1 MSSTQ
6 HEKERTLQ
14 REVARLVEGALPG
27 VDVLALELTGK
38 ERFCVFVDHAQGVDH
53 ALCERV
59 TNVLRRY
66 LDKYSVEVSSPGPER
81 PLRTRDHFA
90 RAVGRTVRVKTDT
103 GRAKGQ
109 VVQAGQRAVKIA
121 PVFLEVRDRQAFF
134 PGGDCHELDHADCII
149 SWVAAR
155 QPQRLPLRQ
164 LAFQRAASA
173 NLRDAAL

>member
-59 TNVLRRY
+59 TNVLRSY
-66 LDKYSVEVSSPGPER
+66 LDDYSVEVSSPGLER

-90 RAVGRTVRVKTDT
+90 HAVGQTVRVKTKT
-103 GRAKGQ
+103 GRARGQ
-109 VVQAGQRAVKIA
+109 VVQAGERAVKIA
-121 PVFLEVRDRQAFF
+121 ANGEPVDIPYEAIVR
-134 PGGDCHELDHADCII
+134 
-149 SWVAAR
+149 
-155 QPQRLPLRQ
+155 
-164 LAFQRAASA
+164 A
-173 NLRDAAL
+173 NLIDEGNQA